1 MLLLLLLLLGED
13 SDGSKRHL
21 ARLLP
26 GKCCRCANAHLPGG
40 SGEDFTS
47 EQINWSNAGFTHK
60 EPPAFCKVW
69 SAAKKFPSLI
79 REFWIVGG
87 GSLFGHTKSNKLILH
102 LLRKIKLHTMHFLPC
117 ILNLH
122 FFFNYLLVFGWWLP
136 DNGWHVAGR
145 CTLWHSGPESL
156 VH

>member
-1 MLLLLLLLLGED
+1 MLLLLLLLLLLGEG

-87 GSLFGHTKSNKLILH
+87 RSLFGHTTKSNILILH
-102 LLRKIKLHTMHFLPC
+102 LKLRKIKLHAMHFLPC

-122 FFFNYLLVFGWWLP
+122 FFYKLLVGVWL
-136 DNGWHVAGR
+136 VAA
-145 CTLWHSGPESL
+145 
-156 VH
+156 